1 MTIKKTN
8 TPESLFPVYEALMNL
23 LKVAGYET
31 KDLTI
36 SQMSAIKLNVIE
48 AIEATEL
55 TPSELVK
62 TLSPEG
68 EVTFKEAVGE

>member
-8 TPESLFPVYEALMNL
+8 TPTELFPVYNALMEF

-31 KDLTI
+31 KDLTL

>member
-1 MTIKKTN
+1 MTIQKLN

-31 KDLTI
+31 ENLTL
-36 SQMSAIKLNVIE
+36 SQMAAIKLNVID

-68 EVTFKEAVGE
+68 EMTFKEVVGE

>member
-8 TPESLFPVYEALMNL
+8 TPTELFPVYNALMEF

-31 KDLTI
+31 EALTI

-48 AIEATEL
+48 AIEATDL
-55 TPSELVK
+55 NPSDYIKGLG
-62 TLSPEG
+62 LDSQ
-68 EVTFKEAVGE
+68 VTFRKVAGE

>member
-1 MTIKKTN
+1 MTIKKLN

-31 KDLTI
+31 ENLTL
-36 SQMSAIKLNVIE
+36 SQMSSIKLNVIE
-48 AIEATEL
+48 AIETTEL

-62 TLSPEG
+62 ILSPEG
-68 EVTFKEAVGE
+68 EITFREIVGE

>member
-1 MTIKKTN
+1 MTIKKLN

>member
-31 KDLTI
+31 KDLTL

-48 AIEATEL
+48 AIEATDL
-55 TPSELVK
+55 NPSELVK

>member
-31 KDLTI
+31 KGLTL

-48 AIEATEL
+48 AIEATDL
-55 TPSELVK
+55 NPSELVK
-62 TLSPEG
+62 ILSPEG